1 MGMKKGRKAHKI
13 KPTFEESFDF
23 INQEI
28 RKRTGKWSLSSL
40 NWIDYDDVS
49 QIIRLHI
56 YEKWHLYDVNK
67 PLGPWLNRIIS
78 NQIKNLIRNHYGNF
92 TRPCLKCE
100 AADGEASCKIYKE
113 QCSDCPLYEKWER
126 SKKSA
131 YNIKIPLALEDHSF
145 EVNSIKIN
153 DASTLENNIKKLHFK
168 MKEVLRP
175 NEWIVYETL
184 YVENLD
190 EQEAAERL
198 GLKSNERN
206 RKPGYKQIQN
216 IKKSI
221 LKKVKENVEKG
232 NIEIL

>member
-1 MGMKKGRKAHKI
+1 MGMKKGKKAHKI

-153 DASTLENNIKKLHFK
+153 DASTLENNIKKLHLK

>member
-1 MGMKKGRKAHKI
+1 MGMRKGKKAHKI

>member
-1 MGMKKGRKAHKI
+1 MSKKKESYKK
-13 KPTFEESFDF
+13 KPTFEESFDL

-28 RKRTGKWSLSSL
+28 RKRTNKWSLSSL
-40 NWIDYDDVS
+40 NWMDFDDVS

-56 YEKWHLYDVNK
+56 YEKWHLYDASK

-100 AADGEASCKIYKE
+100 AQEGESGCKIYGE
-113 QCSDCPLYEKWER
+113 QCSGCPLYRKWEKG
-126 SKKSA
+126 KKSA
-131 YNIKIPLALEDHSF
+131 YDIKMPLSLEDHSF
-145 EVNSIKIN
+145 EINSIKIN
-153 DASTLENNIKKLHFK
+153 DGYGVEANIKKLNVK
-168 MKEVLRP
+168 LKEILKP
-175 NEWIVYETL
+175 NEWIVYETI
-184 YVENLD
+184 YIKNLS
-190 EQEAAERL
+190 EEEAAHQL

-221 LKKVKENVEKG
+221 IKKVKENIEKG
-232 NIEIL
+232 DIEIL

>member
-1 MGMKKGRKAHKI
+1 MNKSKKAHKI

-78 NQIKNLIRNHYGNF
+78 NQIKNLIRNNYGNF

-100 AADGEASCKIYKE
+100 AQEGEVGCKIYTE
-113 QCSDCPLYEKWER
+113 QCSQCPLYAKWEKG
-126 SKKSA
+126 KKSA
-131 YNIKIPLALEDHSF
+131 YDIKMPLSLEDHSF
-145 EVNSIKIN
+145 EVNSIKLS
-153 DASTLENNIKKLHFK
+153 DGSSLESNIKKLNTK
-168 MKEVLRP
+168 LKKVLKP
-175 NEWIVYETL
+175 NEWIVYETI
-184 YVENLD
+184 YIKNLS
-190 EQEAAERL
+190 EEEAAAEL
-198 GLKSNERN
+198 GLKSNEKN

-221 LKKVKENVEKG
+221 IKKVKENMEKG
-232 NIEIL
+232 EIEIL

>member
-1 MGMKKGRKAHKI
+1 
-13 KPTFEESFDF
+13 
-23 INQEI
+23 
-28 RKRTGKWSLSSL
+28 
-40 NWIDYDDVS
+40 
-49 QIIRLHI
+49 
-56 YEKWHLYDVNK
+56 
-67 PLGPWLNRIIS
+67 
-78 NQIKNLIRNHYGNF
+78 
-92 TRPCLKCE
+92 
-100 AADGEASCKIYKE
+100 
-113 QCSDCPLYEKWER
+113 
-126 SKKSA
+126 
-131 YNIKIPLALEDHSF
+131 
-145 EVNSIKIN
+145 
-153 DASTLENNIKKLHFK
+153 

>member
-1 MGMKKGRKAHKI
+1 MNKKKGSYKK

-28 RKRTGKWSLSSL
+28 RKRTNKWNLSSL
-40 NWIDYDDVS
+40 NWMDFDDVS

-78 NQIKNLIRNHYGNF
+78 NQIKNLIRNYYGNF

-100 AADGEASCKIYKE
+100 AQEGEIGCKIYIE
-113 QCSDCPLYEKWER
+113 QCSQCPLYGKWAKG
-126 SKKSA
+126 KKSA
-131 YNIKIPLALEDHSF
+131 YDIKIPLSLEDHSF
-145 EVNSIKIN
+145 EVNSIRLS
-153 DASTLENNIKKLHFK
+153 DGASLEDNIKKLNVK
-168 MKEVLRP
+168 LKEILRP
-175 NEWIVYETL
+175 NEWIVYETI
-184 YVENLD
+184 YIKNLS
-190 EQEAAERL
+190 EEEAASEL
-198 GLKSNERN
+198 GLKSNEKN

-221 LKKVKENVEKG
+221 IKKVKENMEKG
-232 NIEIL
+232 EIEIL

>member
-1 MGMKKGRKAHKI
+1 MNKKKGSYKK

-28 RKRTGKWSLSSL
+28 RKRTNKWSLSSL
-40 NWIDYDDVS
+40 NWMDFDDVS

-78 NQIKNLIRNHYGNF
+78 NQIKNLIRNNYGNF

-100 AADGEASCKIYKE
+100 A
-113 QCSDCPLYEKWER
+113 QEKG
-126 SKKSA
+126 KKSA
-131 YNIKIPLALEDHSF
+131 YDIKMPLSLEDHSF
-145 EVNSIKIN
+145 EVNSIKLS
-153 DASTLENNIKKLHFK
+153 DGSSLESNIKKLNTK
-168 MKEVLRP
+168 LKKVLKP
-175 NEWIVYETL
+175 NEWIVYETI
-184 YVENLD
+184 YIKNLS
-190 EQEAAERL
+190 EEEAAAEL
-198 GLKSNERN
+198 GLKSNEKN

-221 LKKVKENVEKG
+221 IKKVKENMEKG
-232 NIEIL
+232 EIEIL

>member
-1 MGMKKGRKAHKI
+1 MKKGKKAHKI

-153 DASTLENNIKKLHFK
+153 DASTLENNIKKLHLK

-184 YVENLD
+184 YVKNLD

>member
-1 MGMKKGRKAHKI
+1 MYI
-13 KPTFEESFDF
+13 
-23 INQEI
+23 
-28 RKRTGKWSLSSL
+28 SLGGTCA
-40 NWIDYDDVS
+40 V
-49 QIIRLHI
+49 
-56 YEKWHLYDVNK
+56 
-67 PLGPWLNRIIS
+67 S

-153 DASTLENNIKKLHFK
+153 DASTLENNIKKLHLK

>member
-1 MGMKKGRKAHKI
+1 MGMRKGKKAHKI

-153 DASTLENNIKKLHFK
+153 DASTLENNIKKLHLK

>member
-1 MGMKKGRKAHKI
+1 MRKGKKAHKI

-153 DASTLENNIKKLHFK
+153 DASTLENNIKKLHLK